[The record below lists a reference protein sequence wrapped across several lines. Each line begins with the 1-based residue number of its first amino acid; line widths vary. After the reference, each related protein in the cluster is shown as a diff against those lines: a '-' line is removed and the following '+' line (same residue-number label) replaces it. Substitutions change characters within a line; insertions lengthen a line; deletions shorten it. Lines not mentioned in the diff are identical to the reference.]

1 MKGHTMKRNHEFT
14 TRLQIWTVLAA
25 AVVCVIAGCA
35 TPGDLTD
42 YSCLQARYNRLALS
56 AEENARLVEV
66 LAGKIE
72 RAYSSTQYLSF
83 DAECTWP
90 RNVRLQARVAMA
102 PDRLKTVGFIDGTR
116 VVVYTLQ
123 NGLFEEY
130 KAAFK
135 GVPTMYQMKVVG
147 DACGPEDLELLE
159 GIEEYGC
166 PMGGYYHTWL
176 GQGAS
181 KPAFFVE
188 RTRAGDY
195 LGTTVLEG
203 QRCDLVLCQP
213 TARYGG
219 IELFYFRPD
228 GLAARWDTFR
238 VDKAGAVP
246 KHTRSRIYQRL
257 SLNPLPPDTWDFESL
272 APKDVEATKTA
283 YQGIEECVRK
293 QEWEEALR
301 TMDAL
306 RDKLPQDIGLLK
318 KRFHVLAVGL
328 KDHKAAESWA
338 EQLFTQVNRAP
349 GFLNEFAWALLTDE
363 KYGGEYAEMA
373 LKWSERANELTD
385 YGSWPILDTLARANF
400 ETGNV
405 ERAIHLQEEAIKLSG
420 GNMTELDA
428 TLARY
433 REAET
438 GNDQTPAD

>member
-1 MKGHTMKRNHEFT
+1 MKGQTMKWTHEFAT
-14 TRLQIWTVLAA
+14 PLQKWSVLAA
-25 AVVCVIAGCA
+25 AAVCVIAGCA

-42 YSCLQARYNRLALS
+42 YSYLQARRDGLAMS
-56 AEENARLVEV
+56 VKENARLVEG
-66 LAGKIE
+66 LAVKTE
-72 RAYSSTQYLSF
+72 RAYGSAQYLSF

-90 RNVRLQARVAMA
+90 GNVRLQARVAMA
-102 PDRLKTVGFIDGTR
+102 PHRLKTVGFIDSTR
-116 VVVYTLQ
+116 VVVCTLQ

-130 KAAFK
+130 KAAFN
-135 GVPTMYQMKVVG
+135 GVPTMYQLKVVG
-147 DACGPEDLELLE
+147 DACGPDDLDLLE

-181 KPAFFVE
+181 KPDFFVE

-195 LGTTVLEG
+195 LGTTVLDG

-228 GLAARWDTFR
+228 GLAVRWDTFR
-238 VDKAGAVP
+238 VDEAAAAP
-246 KHTRSRIYQRL
+246 KHARSRIYQRL

-272 APKDVEATKTA
+272 VLKDVEATTTA

-293 QEWEEALR
+293 QEWGAALR
-301 TMDAL
+301 VMDTL

-328 KDHKAAESWA
+328 KDHKAADSWA

-349 GFLNEFAWALLTDE
+349 GFLNDFAWALLTDE
-363 KYGGEYAEMA
+363 KYGGQYAEMA
-373 LKWSERANELTD
+373 LRWSERANELTD
-385 YGSWPILDTLARANF
+385 YGSWPILDTLARASF

-405 ERAIHLQEEAIKLSG
+405 ERAIRLQGKAIKLSG
-420 GNMTELDA
+420 GNMPELNA

-433 REAET
+433 REGGA
-438 GNDQTPAD
+438 GDDQTPSD